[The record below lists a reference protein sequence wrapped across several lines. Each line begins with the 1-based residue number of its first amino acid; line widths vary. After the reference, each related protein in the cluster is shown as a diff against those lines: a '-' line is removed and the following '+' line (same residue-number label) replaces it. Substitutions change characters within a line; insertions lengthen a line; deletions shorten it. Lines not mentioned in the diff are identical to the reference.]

1 MKSKHGAT
9 AIGIRQLKAELSKQL
24 RRVEAG
30 ETLAVTDRGRV
41 IATIQPV
48 DQADQSPALKI
59 IRRMVA
65 EGKVSWSGRKL
76 RPPTRTAKLRG
87 AATVSEAILEDRDDR
102 LR

>member
-1 MKSKHGAT
+1 MTEKGPRPA

-30 ETLAVTDRGRV
+30 ETLQVTDRGRV

-48 DQADQSPALKI
+48 QQPDEPPALAI

-65 EGKVSWSGRKL
+65 EGKVTWSGRKL
-76 RPPTRTAKLRG
+76 RPPTRAAKLRG
-87 AATVSEAILEDRDDR
+87 TATVSDAVIEDRR
-102 LR
+102 